1 MKDIE
6 RLFNRLNFGLFFP
19 VWYIDCILRTY
30 FAQVGIWIAK
40 RSLSEEI
47 FEKRNKNWEK
57 SQNFMNDMQ
66 LYCNYNIIDVFVGF
80 SVMAMMLVLWD
91 VFQDV
96 VEHNL
101 LNMFSKR
108 FIGIILFVTIFIVAY
123 VPVYYF
129 FHRHDKREKY
139 FIEFDKEPMNQKW
152 KWSAISIAVYVGI
165 WAFVIILH
173 HWYAK

>member
-1 MKDIE
+1 
-6 RLFNRLNFGLFFP
+6 
-19 VWYIDCILRTY
+19 
-30 FAQVGIWIAK
+30 
-40 RSLSEEI
+40 
-47 FEKRNKNWEK
+47 
-57 SQNFMNDMQ
+57 
-66 LYCNYNIIDVFVGF
+66 
-80 SVMAMMLVLWD
+80 MAMMLVLWD

-129 FHRHDKREKY
+129 FHRHDKRKKY